1 MLGIVSALGAA
12 SSWTYACYLWKQQTK
27 YFSALELNITKNIIA
42 FIIFCPVIL
51 TLDLQSSFKEILILF
66 LSGIIG
72 ISLGDTFY
80 IASLE
85 KLGTRRTLT
94 VEALSP
100 IIATL
105 LGSFFLKEAL
115 SFKTYSGIFIV
126 TISLVGVAL
135 QKTINNK
142 YITSKINKKKG
153 FIFAFCSVLCAV
165 TAASL
170 SRLVLI
176 NSDLNPLQTTEI
188 RLLGSII
195 ALLPFV
201 RNNLLNSMRKIPVK
215 SKFSFLQA
223 TFLGTNI
230 GILLQQNVFRLL
242 PIGLGWTLLSA
253 SPVMALFFARA
264 EGEEVNWK
272 TIVLTVTTILGV
284 GIAFI

>member
-1 MLGIVSALGAA
+1 MNCIDLLLFQTIIHIFLVPL
-12 SSWTYACYLWKQQTK
+12 CYFQ
-27 YFSALELNITKNIIA
+27 ELDHWAMKLS
-42 FIIFCPVIL
+42 IFV
-51 TLDLQSSFKEILILF
+51 DLQKVI
-66 LSGIIG
+66 
-72 ISLGDTFY
+72 
-80 IASLE
+80 
-85 KLGTRRTLT
+85 
-94 VEALSP
+94 
-100 IIATL
+100 
-105 LGSFFLKEAL
+105 
-115 SFKTYSGIFIV
+115 
-126 TISLVGVAL
+126 
-135 QKTINNK
+135 
-142 YITSKINKKKG
+142 SKINKKKG

-195 ALLPFV
+195 VLLPFV